1 MQHWI
6 ELAMGAIAA
15 VAIAAGAFE
24 GLRLWRDWKRSS
36 V

>member
-15 VAIAAGAFE
+15 VALAASGFE
-24 GLRLWRDWKRSS
+24 GLRIWRDWKRSDA
-36 V
+36 